1 MLCINRRFM
10 RSVETVYFT
19 PKQLLLKIKALLH
32 SKQQHPL
39 NILPLYFVIR
49 MDLKNKQ
56 ITHESHKNLR
66 LPTSQ
71 NKTSL

>member
-39 NILPLYFVIR
+39 NILPLYF
-49 MDLKNKQ
+49 LFAW
-56 ITHESHKNLR
+56 T
-66 LPTSQ
+66 
-71 NKTSL
+71 